1 MPAPTDAKRG
11 RTVDSLFCGKA
22 TAGQTVHRTVC
33 LDRPFE
39 STRPYPNKNI
49 VPAKRQ
55 ERYFGLSDRNRY
67 RRETQCFQGF
77 AAFLFATNRKI
88 GFDFR
93 TTKEKAPILCATKID
108 TA

>member
-1 MPAPTDAKRG
+1 MDKKISQRIDATG
-11 RTVDSLFCGKA
+11 FEADLSISL
-22 TAGQTVHRTVC
+22 
-33 LDRPFE
+33 
-39 STRPYPNKNI
+39 
-49 VPAKRQ
+49 
-55 ERYFGLSDRNRY
+55 RYFGLSDRNRY